1 MIDER
6 VIVIGAGP
14 AGLASA
20 AELGR
25 LGVTAT
31 VLEQA
36 SVVGA
41 SWHTRYDRLRL
52 NSSRWFSHLPGE
64 RYPRSAGTF
73 PSREAMIAYLE
84 AYARDNKLDVRLD
97 TRVDRIDRD
106 GSDWTV
112 RTSAG
117 NLRAAQVIVAG
128 GYARVAQ
135 MPEWPGRDEFGG
147 SLLHAADYRNAD
159 RFSDDDVLVVGSGSS
174 GMEIA
179 YDLVT
184 GGARRVRLAVR
195 TPPNILVRAP
205 LGPLF
210 ARALLKLGPQRAD
223 RVMPLI
229 RRLEVGDLTE
239 FGLPQPEEGVF
250 ARLKRLNV
258 APAIVD
264 KVVID
269 AIKDRRIE
277 IVAGVESLDATGVR
291 LADGTRVEPDAVVA
305 ATGYRPALEPVVG
318 HLGVL
323 DDGGMPQPPDGG
335 EAAPGLRFVGYLP
348 RPAHLG
354 LMGREATRAAEA
366 IAARG
371 AARAVRPSGL
381 PRLRRGRRPGVAAQ

>member
-36 SVVGA
+36 SVVGRVLA
-41 SWHTRYDRLRL
+41 RPLRPAAPQL
-52 NSSRWFSHLPGE
+52 QPLVLAPARRALSAFGRHVSLPRRDG
-64 RYPRSAGTF
+64 R
-73 PSREAMIAYLE
+73 YLE

-106 GSDWTV
+106 GSGWTV